1 MNREPNAAK
10 ANRQS
15 PPAGSMRLQLF
26 LLDNLIWVILAAFF
40 LLNALFT
47 PSFLK
52 VENLINIFYHSSIL
66 SMLVL
71 GQGIILITGNIDLSI
86 ESTLAFAPAIAMLLA
101 MKWLPGGLNPYV
113 SIALTLG
120 LGVLIGLMNGA
131 FITGVGINSFIH
143 TLSMLIIL
151 RGLTLFL
158 VPFALFKLGPVY
170 TFLGSAR
177 IAGEIPVAVVLMLA
191 VFALMSVVLRGTPFG
206 RYLLATGGNPTASYI
221 SGVPTKRMI
230 LFAFMISG
238 GLAAIAGLLAAGRQ
252 DAVNNTM
259 GKDLVL
265 FTFAGAILGGC
276 SLSGGKGTALGMLG
290 GALLLGTITNAL
302 TLMGINVFI
311 LYATYGLLI
320 FAAVLL
326 DRLRVKLRERIFY
339 RENLR
344 RLAALAAEEGETER

>member
-1 MNREPNAAK
+1 MNRA
-10 ANRQS
+10 
-15 PPAGSMRLQLF
+15 MRMKLF

-40 LLNALFT
+40 LFNALFT

-52 VENLINIFYHSSIL
+52 PENLVNIFYHSTVL

-71 GQGIILITGNIDLSI
+71 GQGIILLTGNIDLSI

-101 MKWLPGGLNPYV
+101 TKWLPGGLNAYLA
-113 SIALTLG
+113 ILATLG
-120 LGVLIGLMNGA
+120 VGALIGLANGA
-131 FITGVGINSFIH
+131 FVSRVGINSFIH

-158 VPFALFKLGPVY
+158 VPFAIFKLDPVY

-177 IAGEIPVAVVLMLA
+177 IGGEIPVAVALMLA
-191 VFALMSVVLRGTPFG
+191 VFAFLSVVLRSTPFG
-206 RYLLATGGNPTASYI
+206 RHLLATGGNPVAAYVA
-221 SGVPTKRMI
+221 GVPTRRMV
-230 LFAFMISG
+230 LLAFVLSG
-238 GLAAIAGLLAAGRQ
+238 TLAAVAGLLAAGRQ
-252 DAVNNTM
+252 DAVNNSM

-276 SLSGGKGTALGMLG
+276 SLDGGKGTALGMLG
-290 GALLLGTITNAL
+290 GALLLGMITNAL

-311 LYATYGLLI
+311 LYATYGFMI
-320 FAAVLL
+320 FVAVLL
-326 DRLRVKLRERIFY
+326 DRLRVKLRERIFF

-344 RLAALAAEEGETER
+344 RLEEAEGK

>member
-1 MNREPNAAK
+1 MKRARVE
-10 ANRQS
+10 RRR
-15 PPAGSMRLQLF
+15 AGAMRLQLF
-26 LLDNLIWVILAAFF
+26 LLDNLIWVILAGFF

-47 PSFLK
+47 PSFLRA
-52 VENLINIFYHSSIL
+52 ENLVNIFYHSSIL

-71 GQGIILITGNIDLSI
+71 GQGIVLITGNIDLSI
-86 ESTLAFAPAIAMLLA
+86 ESILAFSPALAMLLA
-101 MKWLPGGLNPYV
+101 MKWLPGGLNPYAAILV
-113 SIALTLG
+113 TLG
-120 LGVLIGLMNGA
+120 VGVALGLMNGA
-131 FITGVGINSFIH
+131 FVTGVGINSFIH

-177 IAGEIPVAVVLMLA
+177 IGGAIPVAVVLMLA
-191 VFALMSVVLRGTPFG
+191 VFAALSAVLKNTPFG

-221 SGVPTKRMI
+221 SGIPTKRMV
-230 LFAFMISG
+230 LYAFMLSG
-238 GLAAIAGLLAAGRQ
+238 ALAAVAGLLAAGRQ

-276 SLSGGKGTALGMLG
+276 SLGGGKGTALGMLG
-290 GALLLGTITNAL
+290 GALLLGMITNAL
-302 TLMGINVFI
+302 TLIGINVFI
-311 LYATYGLLI
+311 LYATYGVLI

-326 DRLRVKLRERIFY
+326 DRLRVKLREGIFH
-339 RENLR
+339 RDSVR
-344 RLAALAAEEGETER
+344 RLRELAAGEPEG